1 MSAAVEHI
9 RALLADGVEVVAV
22 RVSEPH
28 LSLLASSG
36 LLDHT
41 PAVLGQLKDGD
52 LAERMVVVTADGEYQ
67 SVIPSL

>member
-1 MSAAVEHI
+1 MSAAIEHI

-28 LSLLASSG
+28 LSMLAASG

-41 PAVLGQLKDGD
+41 PAVLGQLEDGD
-52 LAERMVVVTADGEYQ
+52 MPGRMVVTTSDGEYQ
-67 SVIPSL
+67 TVIPSL